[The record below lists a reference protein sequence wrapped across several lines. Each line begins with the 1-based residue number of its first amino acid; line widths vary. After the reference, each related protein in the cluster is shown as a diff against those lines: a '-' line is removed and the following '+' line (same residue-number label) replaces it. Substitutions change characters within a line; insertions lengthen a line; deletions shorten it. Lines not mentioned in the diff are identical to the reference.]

1 MKWLYKWQC
10 YKKLCSKAFS
20 QQPIKSM
27 VALSDYNS
35 SVVEFVGSGQPQPLM
50 P

>member
-1 MKWLYKWQC
+1 M
-10 YKKLCSKAFS
+10 KLCSKDFS

-27 VALSDYNS
+27 VAPRKTNA
-35 SVVEFVGSGQPQPLM
+35 SVVEFVGSGKPPSLL